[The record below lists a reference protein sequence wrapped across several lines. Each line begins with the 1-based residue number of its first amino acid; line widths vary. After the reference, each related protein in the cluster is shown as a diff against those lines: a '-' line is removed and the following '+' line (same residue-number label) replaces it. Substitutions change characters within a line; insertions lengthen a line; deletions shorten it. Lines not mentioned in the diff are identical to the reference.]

1 MKFQSFNIFCL
12 LALLFV
18 SGCSTNKNTSAT
30 RAIQSLNTR
39 YNVHFNGKVSYDEA
53 LKAITLAGQDDF
65 GQLIPMYPISK
76 HENASAGKGQL
87 DRTIEKCRKAIK
99 TRSIKT
105 KPKYSRRRASQK
117 NYREYMSR
125 EEYNPFMH
133 EVWLLLA
140 KAEFHKADFLGA
152 VGTFNYIARHF
163 KENEDLVMTCQ
174 LWVIRSYAEMGWIY
188 EAEEMMQKLDPKKLQ
203 GDNVALYTAFQ
214 ADLLLKKKQYREAIP
229 FLEMAY
235 DKEKDKNL
243 KRRFSFLLAQLY
255 QHTGDK
261 KKAYDTYSSLLK
273 KSPPYAMAFNARIN
287 RASLFL
293 GNMKDTRRELKRMA
307 RNFNNRDYLDQ
318 VYYALGKTY
327 LHEKDTLKALSYF
340 EEAVEN
346 STRNG
351 MDKAMVL
358 VDMGDLYYVKQ
369 QYVEAQPCYDEA
381 SKILSVEFPDYP
393 RIEKRAEVLAEL
405 VVQHEIVM
413 LQDSLQ
419 RLSAKSPEERL
430 KSIQAYIAQ
439 KELEEKLA
447 AEKEEKMQLRREENQ
462 AMAGQAGPQVIGG
475 NLQGAWYFY
484 NPGLVRSGQTEFQS
498 RWGRRKLEDNWR
510 RANKT
515 AVLFEEE
522 DLAAA
527 QDSVDVMPG
536 DSILL
541 DEDGNPL
548 EKIAMQ
554 EEEDILDEKN
564 PEFYLRQIPE
574 TEEQIEHSN
583 LLWSEALFSMGKIYK
598 DKLEDYS
605 LSLKTFDEYMERFA
619 SYELV
624 PEALYQSYLIL
635 IKLGQEA
642 EAEQYRMRLIENYP
656 DVQYA
661 ELLSQPGFIET
672 KQRMF
677 EEQDSLYRMVYEAF
691 NRNEFPEVL
700 HMVDEISQQY
710 PLSSLM
716 PKFLFL
722 KALSIGKTQDQDIF
736 EETLNQLID
745 AYPESDVSSIS
756 KDIIALLMQG
766 REAQH
771 GTMHGSILARREVD
785 MGIDEAEEGDVGL
798 SFKPDREALHR
809 IVLISPQP
817 EEALYDLQF
826 QLAIFNFS
834 RFLLEDFELNI
845 SKIDD
850 SRNALS
856 VYEFDDYEDAAWYL
870 SAVSEDEEIGKLMQQ
885 LQVFPL
891 VISEHNFALTRSG
904 LTIEDYLTYKAEI
917 GSEPE
922 EETED

>member
-1 MKFQSFNIFCL
+1 M
-12 LALLFV
+12 
-18 SGCSTNKNTSAT
+18 NKNTRVT
-30 RAIQSLNTR
+30 RAVQSLNTR

-53 LKAITLAGQDDF
+53 LKAITEANQDDF
-65 GQLIPMYPISK
+65 GQVIPMYPISK

-105 KPKYSRRRASQK
+105 KPKYSRSRTSRK

-140 KAEFHKADFLGA
+140 KAEFYKADFLGA
-152 VGTFNYIARHF
+152 VGTFNYISRHF

-188 EAEEMMQKLDPKKLQ
+188 EAEEMLQKLDQKKLQ

-235 DKEKDKNL
+235 DKENDKNL

-255 QHTGDK
+255 QYTGDK
-261 KKAYDTYSSLLK
+261 KKSYDTYSSLLK

-293 GNMKDTRRELKRMA
+293 GNMNDTRRELKRMA

-327 LHEKDTLKALSYF
+327 LNEKDTLKALSYY

-358 VDMGDLYYVKQ
+358 VDMGDLYYTMQ
-369 QYVEAQPCYDEA
+369 QYVKAQPRYDEA

-393 RIEKRAEVLAEL
+393 RIEKRAGILAEL

-447 AEKEEKMQLRREENQ
+447 AEKEEKMRLRQEENQ
-462 AMAGQAGPQVIGG
+462 ERAGQSVGPQIIGG
-475 NLQGAWYFY
+475 NVQGAWYFY
-484 NPGLVRSGQTEFQS
+484 NPSLVRSGQTEFQS

-510 RANKT
+510 RVNKT
-515 AVLFEEE
+515 AVLFEE
-522 DLAAA
+522 DVAA
-527 QDSVDVMPG
+527 QDSVNAMPS

-541 DEDGNPL
+541 DEEGNPM
-548 EKIAMQ
+548 EKIALQ
-554 EEEDILDEKN
+554 EEEDIPDEKN

-619 SYELV
+619 NYELV
-624 PEALYQSYLIL
+624 PEALYQSYLISM
-635 IKLGQEA
+635 KLGQKA

-656 DVQYA
+656 NTQYA
-661 ELLSQPGFIET
+661 ELLNQPDFIET
-672 KQRMF
+672 KQQMF
-677 EEQDSLYRMVYEAF
+677 EEQDSLYRMAYEAF
-691 NRNEFPEVL
+691 NRNDFPKVL
-700 HMVDEISQQY
+700 HMVDEIAQKY
-710 PLSSLM
+710 PLSPLM

-722 KALSIGKTQDQDIF
+722 RALSIGKTQDQDIF
-736 EETLNQLID
+736 EETLSQLIES
-745 AYPESDVSSIS
+745 YPESDVSSIS

-771 GTMHGSILARREVD
+771 GTTHGSILARREVE
-785 MGIDEAEEGDVGL
+785 IIATEEEGDIGL
-798 SFKPDREALHR
+798 SFKPDKATLHR

-834 RFLLEDFELNI
+834 KFLLKDFELNI

-850 SRNALS
+850 FRNALS

-870 SAVSEDEEIGKLMQQ
+870 SAVSEDEEINKLMQQ

-904 LTIEDYLTYKAEI
+904 FTIEDYLTYKAEMES
-917 GSEPE
+917 GSK
-922 EETED
+922 EETEN